1 MLFRSL
7 VQDVRV
13 AWWRA
18 ASAQRLHGEVVDAMR
33 LADDALADA
42 RQAENEKL
50 RSPLDSLRY
59 QRQLTEN
66 LRLLES
72 IQNELATAR
81 FELAALINTPVVQSL
96 ALDTDEQPGMGE
108 FLGQS
113 AQALEEMALAQ
124 NADLREQ
131 LYLRRIAATEARK
144 VVARAYPNLT
154 LSLGV
159 QHDTDSYLIHPT
171 WAEAGLQL
179 GMNLLN
185 LLALPA
191 QQATAQASIDVADQ
205 RRLAAHVAVIAQV
218 HVAREQLGGAQR
230 QFERADTLW
239 QLDSRLAELTA
250 KREQA
255 AAGSKLDRV
264 AAQTTAIVSLLRRY
278 QAMAQWHA
286 AASRLQA
293 TLGVDPLPQSSD
305 DLTLDALRA
314 EVRQRLLKPG
324 AKAAP

>member
-1 MLFRSL
+1 MLFRS
-7 VQDVRV
+7 
-13 AWWRA
+13 
-18 ASAQRLHGEVVDAMR
+18 
-33 LADDALADA
+33 
-42 RQAENEKL
+42 
-50 RSPLDSLRY
+50 
-59 QRQLTEN
+59 

-72 IQNELATAR
+72 IQSELATAR
-81 FELAALINTPVVQSL
+81 YELAALINTPVVQDL
-96 ALDTDEQPGMGE
+96 ALNTDEQPGMGA
-108 FLGQS
+108 FMGM
-113 AQALEEMALAQ
+113 APQALEEQALSQ

-159 QHDTDSYLIHPT
+159 QHDTDSYLVHPS

-205 RRLAAHVAVIAQV
+205 RRLTAHVAVIAQV

-264 AAQTTAIVSLLRRY
+264 AAQTTAIVKI
-278 QAMAQWHA
+278 
-286 AASRLQA
+286 
-293 TLGVDPLPQSSD
+293 G
-305 DLTLDALRA
+305 RA
-314 EVRQRLLKPG
+314 HV
-324 AKAAP
+324 